1 MITDLAG
8 FGFSFLILISIWFL
22 YTNIMSV
29 LPVETS
35 GTMFLN
41 VMMLFLVSI
50 EPYLLSLLVL
60 GSFQAPGVAVLI
72 LASEAY
78 ALDLAGLTA
87 IMGLLAH
94 QLTIEDRKLVEP
106 ELVSRYRRIRNVQY
120 FAAILFAVSALPPF
134 WSWEIIG
141 RPARFYLWYAILAI
155 TWISRLSGRSKRVSS
170 QQLKLS

>member
-1 MITDLAG
+1 
-8 FGFSFLILISIWFL
+8 
-22 YTNIMSV
+22 MSV

-60 GSFQAPGVAVLI
+60 ASFQSGAAVLI
-72 LASEAY
+72 FASEAY
-78 ALDLAGLTA
+78 AIDLAGLTA
-87 IMGLLAH
+87 IMGLLAN

-106 ELVSRYRRIRNVQY
+106 ELVNRYRRIRNVQY

-141 RPARFYLWYAILAI
+141 RPVRFYLWYAILA
-155 TWISRLSGRSKRVSS
+155 TSWISRLAGSKRVSS
-170 QQLKLS
+170 QRAKHN